1 MNTARILT
9 ALTLVLVVV
18 GCGAGE
24 SSEAPGTRGGEEAA
38 PPGEVSGVITPEIRD
53 ALERGNAAFRADE
66 FEEALQHYQ
75 EALRMDSTVEAS
87 LFGLYIAHEAL
98 GNTEEAQA
106 IREKLGTGAI
116 MPHPMGG
123 SEGGRMP

>member
-1 MNTARILT
+1 MNTARTLA
-9 ALTLVLVVV
+9 ALTLALVVV

-24 SSEAPGTRGGEEAA
+24 SSEAPGAPGGEDVA
-38 PPGEVSGVITPEIRD
+38 PSEEGSGVITPEIRD

-66 FEEALQHYQ
+66 FETALQHYQ
-75 EALRMDSTVEAS
+75 EALSMDSTVEAS
-87 LFGLYIAHEAL
+87 LFGLYITHEAL

-116 MPHPMGG
+116 MPHPTGG